1 MIHNYLTS
9 RAQKYTSKWIV
20 LAIDLILVAIT
31 FILSYLIRFNLTLDF
46 DISKLVM
53 QLPVIIL
60 ISLVAFLIT
69 GSYKGVVRHT
79 GVRDVYNIFNA
90 ICLASIITIFM
101 IILNREMDFMEGFTV
116 PLSIIIIHSLLC
128 FIALTASRYMF
139 KNAYYNLVKQFK
151 ITKNVIIYGAGE
163 SGILTQN
170 ALTGHSGSSSRVVGY
185 IDKDYEKVGKSI
197 NGVKVYAPE
206 VLSEYFLKANGINEI
221 IFSIQNI
228 EHSKLRELVEGLVD
242 FPVQVKIVPPIED
255 WINGELKLSQ
265 IKQVQIEDLLDRVPI
280 NIKNNRISKELKDK
294 VIVVT
299 GGAGSIGSE
308 LVRQIANYEY
318 KSLIVIDQAESA
330 LYDLQQELIQNG
342 FHNFIPIVG
351 DIRDKN
357 RMSGL
362 FQEYKPNMVFHAA
375 AYKHVPLME
384 YNAYEAVKINVAGTK
399 VIVDLSLDNN
409 VDKFIFVSTD
419 KAVNPTNVMGATKR
433 IAEMYISCSQQQNK
447 TKFITTRFGNV
458 LGSNGSV
465 IPLFKK
471 QIEKGGPLTVTHKD
485 ITRYFMTIPEAA
497 QLVLEAGGM
506 GQGGEIFIFDMGE
519 SVRIFNL
526 AKNMIKL
533 SGLRYPEDID
543 IKISGLRPGEKLYE
557 ELLANGE
564 NTMPTYHKK
573 IMISK
578 SREFDFEDIRSKI
591 NELCVTN
598 MFFNG
603 NPVALMKAIVP
614 EYVSNNSDQCKLDK
628 VKENKKVVEKTENVT
643 IKKILQ
649 S

>member
-1 MIHNYLTS
+1 MIQNYLTS

-20 LAIDLILVAIT
+20 LAIDLVMVAIT
-31 FILSYLIRFNLTLDF
+31 FIFSYLIRFNLTLDF
-46 DISKLVM
+46 DISKLVL
-53 QLPVIIL
+53 QLPIIVL
-60 ISLVAFLIT
+60 ISLVSFFVT
-69 GSYKGVVRHT
+69 GSFKGVVRHT

-101 IILNREMDFMEGFTV
+101 IILNREMEFMEGFTV
-116 PLSIIIIHSLLC
+116 PLSIIIIHSLLS
-128 FIALTASRYMF
+128 FIALTASRYIF

-163 SGILTQN
+163 SGILTHN
-170 ALTGHSGSSSRVVGY
+170 ALTGHSGSVSRVVGY
-185 IDKDYEKVGKSI
+185 IDRDYEKVGKSI

-206 VLSEYFLKANGINEI
+206 VLSEYFIKSNGINEI

-228 EHSKLRELVEGLVD
+228 EHNRLRELVEGLVD

-255 WINGELKLSQ
+255 WINGELKISQ

-362 FQEYKPNMVFHAA
+362 FQEHKPNMVFHAA

-543 IKISGLRPGEKLYE
+543 IKITGLRPGEKLYE

-578 SREFDFEDIRSKI
+578 SREFDFEDVRSKI
-591 NELCVTN
+591 NELCVSN

-614 EYVSNNSDQCKLDK
+614 EYVSNNSDLCKLDK
-628 VKENKKVVEKTENVT
+628 GKEIKKVVEKTENVT
-643 IKKILQ
+643 VKKILQ
-649 S
+649 P

>member
-1 MIHNYLTS
+1 MIQHYLTN

-20 LAIDLILVAIT
+20 LVIDLMLVSIT
-31 FILSYLIRFNLTLDF
+31 FVLSYLVRFNLTLNF
-46 DISKLVM
+46 DIDKLFL
-53 QLPVIIL
+53 QLPVIMVIGL
-60 ISLVAFLIT
+60 LAFLVT
-69 GSYKGVVRHT
+69 GSYKGVIRHT
-79 GVRDVYNIFNA
+79 GVRDIYNIFNA
-90 ICLASIITIFM
+90 ICLSSIITIFM
-101 IILNREMDFMEGFTV
+101 VILNRGMNFLEDFTV
-116 PLSIIIIHSLLC
+116 PLSIIIINSLLG
-128 FIALTASRYMF
+128 FIALSASRYIF
-139 KNAYYNLVKQFK
+139 KAAYYNLVNQFK
-151 ITKNVIIYGAGE
+151 ISKNVIIYGAGE

-170 ALTGHSGSSSRVVGY
+170 ALASHSGGASKVVGY
-185 IDKDYEKVGKSI
+185 IDKDNEKVGKNI
-197 NGVKVYAPE
+197 NGVRVYGPE
-206 VLSEYFLKANGINEI
+206 VLTDYFIKSHNITEI
-221 IFSIQNI
+221 LFSIQNI
-228 EHSKLRELVEGLVD
+228 DHNRLRELVEELVD

-255 WINGELKLSQ
+255 WINGELKISQ

-280 NIKNNRISKELKDK
+280 NIKNNRIANELRDK
-294 VIVVT
+294 VIFVT

-308 LVRQIANYEY
+308 LVRQIANCEY

-330 LYDLQQELIQNG
+330 LYDLQQELKQNG

-357 RMSGL
+357 RMSAI
-362 FQEYKPNMVFHAA
+362 FQEYKPNLVFHAA

-384 YNAYEAVKINVAGTK
+384 YNSYEAIKINVAGTK
-399 VIVDLSLDNN
+399 VIVDLSLANS

-433 IAEMYISCSQQQNK
+433 IAEMYISCAQQYNK

-471 QIEKGGPLTVTHKD
+471 QIEKGGPLTVTHKE

-519 SVRIFNL
+519 SVKIFDL

-533 SGLRYPEDID
+533 SGLKYPEDID
-543 IKISGLRPGEKLYE
+543 IKITGLRPGEKLYE

-564 NTMPTYHKK
+564 DTMPTYHKK

-578 SREFDFEDIRSKI
+578 SRELLYEETKSKI
-591 NELCVTN
+591 NELCVSN
-598 MFFNG
+598 MFFNE
-603 NPVALMKAIVP
+603 NTIRLMKEIVP
-614 EYVSNNSDQCKLDK
+614 EYISNNSELCKLDK
-628 VKENKKVVEKTENVT
+628 KASELDSAIPKPN
-643 IKKILQ
+643 KILQ